1 MNAVLTFED
10 HFLSTVTAVVMAP
23 VSMLYALL
31 WLIGQA
37 GKAVEPY
44 SQHIALTLAFVAL
57 CVAYPLVPVGL
68 VIVAAFG
75 WVTRPR
81 SPRTGGWDNRQPVG
95 A

>member
-23 VSMLYALL
+23 VSVLYALF

-37 GKAVEPY
+37 GKAIEPY
-44 SQHIALTLAFVAL
+44 SQYIALALAFVAL
-57 CVAYPLVPVGL
+57 CVAYPLFPVGL
-68 VIVAAFG
+68 AIVAALG
-75 WVTRPR
+75 WATYPR

>member
-10 HFLSTVTAVVMAP
+10 HFLSTVTAVVMVP
-23 VSMLYALL
+23 VSVLYALL

-44 SQHIALTLAFVAL
+44 SQYIALTLAFVAL
-57 CVAYPLVPVGL
+57 CVAYPLFPVGL
-68 VIVAAFG
+68 AIVAALG
-75 WVTRPR
+75 WATYPR
-81 SPRTGGWDNRQPVG
+81 SPRNGGWGNRQPVE